1 MQTPVPG
8 GGIWASS
15 PVREPVGRDHVSIPA
30 TSMPTNTAD
39 SCSPRCLRGP
49 LSLLRNHVE
58 TSSPGRRDSLRP
70 GQEETLAR
78 AQLRR
83 EDPGVRRA
91 EVAMTFGNER
101 RARATGRLHVQWG
114 AQERPTFDLE
124 PRSRVPGAARPAT
137 PSRKPPLRPRAT
149 ALCLEELFSAK
160 TFSALLISKV
170 GCESQVR
177 GRGGV
182 SAPL

>member
-1 MQTPVPG
+1 MGEQPRPRARRPG
-8 GGIWASS
+8 SRLHSRHLNVHEHGRFVFPSVSAWTALPPAQPRRNILSWSKGFTLSRA
-15 PVREPVGRDHVSIPA
+15 GRDPGMGPA
-30 TSMPTNTAD
+30 P
-39 SCSPRCLRGP
+39 PRGP
-49 LSLLRNHVE
+49 RGAQSRSRHDLRERKESEGNGE
-58 TSSPGRRDSLRP
+58 AGR
-70 GQEETLAR
+70 
-78 AQLRR
+78 
-83 EDPGVRRA
+83 
-91 EVAMTFGNER
+91 
-101 RARATGRLHVQWG
+101 VQWG

-124 PRSRVPGAARPAT
+124 PRSRSRVPGAARPAT

-149 ALCLEELFSAK
+149 ALRLEELFSAK